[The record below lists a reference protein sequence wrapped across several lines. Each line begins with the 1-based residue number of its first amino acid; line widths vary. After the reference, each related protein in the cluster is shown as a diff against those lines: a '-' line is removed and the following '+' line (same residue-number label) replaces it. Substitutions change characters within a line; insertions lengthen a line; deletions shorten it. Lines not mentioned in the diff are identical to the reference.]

1 MAQEMMNTNLMLIL
15 SAVLVITS
23 GVSLASFMNTLG
35 EYNVPAQKVL
45 KLSIM
50 QDNDNEAV
58 ADVD

>member
-23 GVSLASFMNTLG
+23 GVSLASFMNILG
-35 EYNVPAQKVL
+35 EYNVPAQKIL
-45 KLSIM
+45 KLPFM